1 LSPVYRS
8 TLVSLAHVDEV
19 RVADGRCSVRLA
31 GHELPVSR
39 RHTRELRNRLA
50 WGGSAETVA
59 PR

>member
-1 LSPVYRS
+1 
-8 TLVSLAHVDEV
+8 
-19 RVADGRCSVRLA
+19 
-31 GHELPVSR
+31 VSR